1 MATLRRRL
9 PARLEKFLV
18 TAKDTAGW
26 YVAGLPSFEPGWKL
40 KAKFFEPTSKAVRTA
55 GELVPLCRLGSE
67 SSFLAVRVADPRCPV
82 VMVDGVGGVCD
93 VSESLEAFAA
103 TLLRRDDATPFEQL
117 EKAVFEAS
125 ALCEAKKWNQV
136 VALLDPLL
144 RAAPARPPQSMHRRL
159 REAYRQRAV
168 ARGALGRKAQAR
180 ADFETALALGDGYAG
195 LNLLE
200 QELAEGRFEEVIARG
215 EAMDRGFLDEYCL
228 HWTRRY
234 LALAFLQLGKLA
246 AALERLTQIRQRRSG
261 QAEEA
266 TWLAD
271 TGKALDE
278 LVKKGGPPGALAA
291 KAREAFDRLHRAK
304 K

>member
-9 PARLEKFLV
+9 PARLEKFLAT
-18 TAKDTAGW
+18 TAKDAAGW

-55 GELVPLCRLGSE
+55 AELVPLCRLGSE
-67 SSFLAVRVADPRCPV
+67 SSFLAVRVGDRRCPV
-82 VMVDGVGGVCD
+82 VM
-93 VSESLEAFAA
+93 
-103 TLLRRDDATPFEQL
+103 
-117 EKAVFEAS
+117 KAVFEAS
-125 ALCEAKKWNQV
+125 TLCEAKKWKQV

-144 RAAPARPPQSMHRRL
+144 EAAPARPPQSMHRRL
-159 REAYRQRAV
+159 REAFRQRAV
-168 ARGALGRKAQAR
+168 AQSALGRKARAR
-180 ADFETALALGDGYAG
+180 ADFEAALALGDGYAG

-200 QELAEGRFEEVIARG
+200 QELEEGRFEEVIARG

-234 LALAFLQLGKLA
+234 LALAFLHLGKLA
-246 AALERLTQIRQRRSG
+246 PAMERLTQIHQRRSG

-266 TWLAD
+266 TWLTD

-278 LVKKGGPPGALAA
+278 LVKKGGPPGALAT
-291 KAREAFDRLHRAK
+291 KARKAFDRLPRPRK
-304 K
+304 